1 MELSRRP
8 ILTSCALEHKEMEE
22 MRIEIRSAGFSTT
35 EALREHVGRR
45 LRIALSR
52 RADGVQR
59 VVVRMSDE
67 NGPMG
72 GIDKRCRIEAVLRGL
87 PLQVVEAVAG
97 DLYSAIDSATKRLGR
112 ALDRSFDRAFN

>member
-1 MELSRRP
+1 
-8 ILTSCALEHKEMEE
+8 

>member
-1 MELSRRP
+1 
-8 ILTSCALEHKEMEE
+8 

-35 EALREHVGRR
+35 EALREHVWRR
-45 LRIALSR
+45 LRTALSH

-67 NGPMG
+67 NGPVG
-72 GIDKRCRIEAVLRGL
+72 GIDKRCRIEAALLGL

-97 DLYSAIDSATKRLGR
+97 DLHSAIDSATKRLGR
-112 ALDRSFDRAFN
+112 AVDRSFDCAMN